1 MRVHARTRCVFA
13 WTSESACLRASSS
26 PSRYFCVF
34 VSARDRCLTPPP
46 RPAQLS
52 KLVRHLPQPRQPVVR
67 QSQRVERLRTR
78 ARTGEREGVRE
89 RASLPCLRYRLQR
102 TPPLLASLSFPPP
115 PTPLSANQLGCN
127 PTPPDGLCAS
137 RQRVVRRVLGAADG
151 QFGAARIRS
160 GGRTGCTPGRRSSL
174 RTIRG
179 GCLPWNPPA
188 SSSLSR
194 ARSLCPQV
202 SYIRNTHRHHHNNH
216 NNNNNQKK
224 KNTGK
229 PCRRGSRLIRFP
241 ERLQI
246 SSLRKGRNGRV
257 RLSE

>member
-1 MRVHARTRCVFA
+1 MHARTRCVFA

-127 PTPPDGLCAS
+127 PTPPDGGFLEPPTGSSGRHESGVEGARVARQEDAPRFGPYEAGVCLGTLPHPPPCRAPAPFVHKCHTSETHIDTTTTTTTITTTKKKKTPAS
-137 RQRVVRRVLGAADG
+137 LAGAAAG
-151 QFGAARIRS
+151 
-160 GGRTGCTPGRRSSL
+160 
-174 RTIRG
+174 
-179 GCLPWNPPA
+179 
-188 SSSLSR
+188 
-194 ARSLCPQV
+194 
-202 SYIRNTHRHHHNNH
+202 
-216 NNNNNQKK
+216 
-224 KNTGK
+224 
-229 PCRRGSRLIRFP
+229 
-241 ERLQI
+241 
-246 SSLRKGRNGRV
+246 
-257 RLSE
+257 